1 MLRIVADTNKVIASL
16 LRDGKVRR
24 LLFHPGL
31 EVLLPKYVLEE
42 IGKHRKYLKRKVSS
56 KAIDFILSKISKK
69 ARIIGAK
76 ELSREALVKARKLA
90 EGFDIDDYP
99 FIAVAIEYNAIIWT
113 NDKEIIKHALISNE
127 YLAIDTSL
135 LERLLKGEELATVL
149 QALKEKYSSDA
160 SMN

>member
-56 KAIDFILSKISKK
+56 KAIDFILSKISP
-69 ARIIGAK
+69 
-76 ELSREALVKARKLA
+76 
-90 EGFDIDDYP
+90 IDC
-99 FIAVAIEYNAIIWT
+99 
-113 NDKEIIKHALISNE
+113 
-127 YLAIDTSL
+127 
-135 LERLLKGEELATVL
+135 
-149 QALKEKYSSDA
+149 
-160 SMN
+160 